1 MSANTVLIVAQDMT
15 SPLDRRVWLQ
25 ATSLQNHGYRV
36 FVLCPNSRMF
46 PRITEVIDGIRIFR
60 YPHIL
65 EGRNNLGIFLEYLI
79 STFSIFTFEIIL
91 GIRYKIDV
99 LHLCNPPDFLYQA
112 SIGIRLLRN
121 PKVVWD
127 QHDVVPE
134 LWLAKKNSQKSVLY
148 KFLAIFEKKVA
159 KKSDLVIFASDGFQK
174 RMFSRRVNLGNE
186 VVVIKTSPRE
196 NFGHSQFITKL
207 ERKLQANPKI
217 TIVYL
222 GRMGSQDGI
231 ETLIEAFSIVLSQV
245 SNFALEL
252 TLIGDGPERAEL
264 EKKSRLLGSYPN
276 TQFYGYISDESE
288 LCKLLSASD
297 IAVCPDLP
305 NGMNEISSMNKV
317 SEYLAMGLPIVQ
329 FNLEENVKTAQGCTV
344 IAYHNN
350 SQSLAEAMIKLINDP
365 ILRKNLSFQSRR
377 RFLQALTWEVQ
388 EAKLIESY
396 RRLLSN

>member
-1 MSANTVLIVAQDMT
+1 
-15 SPLDRRVWLQ
+15 
-25 ATSLQNHGYRV
+25 
-36 FVLCPNSRMF
+36 
-46 PRITEVIDGIRIFR
+46 
-60 YPHIL
+60 
-65 EGRNNLGIFLEYLI
+65 
-79 STFSIFTFEIIL
+79 
-91 GIRYKIDV
+91 
-99 LHLCNPPDFLYQA
+99 
-112 SIGIRLLRN
+112 
-121 PKVVWD
+121 
-127 QHDVVPE
+127 
-134 LWLAKKNSQKSVLY
+134 
-148 KFLAIFEKKVA
+148 
-159 KKSDLVIFASDGFQK
+159 
-174 RMFSRRVNLGNE
+174 
-186 VVVIKTSPRE
+186 
-196 NFGHSQFITKL
+196 
-207 ERKLQANPKI
+207 
-217 TIVYL
+217 
-222 GRMGSQDGI
+222 MGSQDGI